1 MDATI
6 ILKIF
11 EEIGKFFIKHYP
23 FIVGVI
29 INLGI
34 IYAFCKGLD
43 IFTHKLESKL
53 RQKNSDSPLLNLMP
67 VLSKIIKSIVV
78 FMLLAG
84 FLQSFGYNV
93 SSLIAGF
100 GITGLAVGFA
110 AKEAIGNIFGSIGLL
125 ADKVYKIGEYIS
137 FNGYEG
143 TVEKINLRSTTIRTL
158 NGFPVNIPNNLLA
171 NEEITNITQVNKRR
185 IDISVDIEYGTSN
198 EKLDRAL
205 AILKDIAVNHDQM
218 VKGGQA
224 FIDRLAESSIVVR
237 LFAQTHVTNYYE
249 FLEYKSNIIREII
262 HRFRAEGINFAFP
275 STSLYV
281 EKIEK

>member
-23 FIVGVI
+23 FIFGVI